1 MPSRS
6 ARHIPEV
13 GLEHLGSCTPRRL
26 ERGGTLR
33 VALAGAVA
41 AGFLSFVVGA
51 QAADPVWTATP
62 ICEPMSVAQA
72 INDSGVA
79 AGIVG
84 IGFSTR
90 AVVCDREGV
99 LTYLPIPDGATA
111 SAASAINDL
120 GQVAGLI
127 QIGGFQQAAMWD
139 TDGSFTLLGFLPGG
153 NSFSSAADI
162 NNSGELSESQVLDS
176 RIEGSTGAGPAR
188 LKLFPCLR
196 GSMVPSPERSATAAR
211 SWVAHVRVFQPVS
224 SALVWD
230 GGVPVVLTPL
240 AAGATALAEDINELG
255 QIVGSS
261 ATTGPPF
268 TARHPVLWDDG
279 NPVDLGS
286 LGGPFASAAGIDDDG
301 QIVGFMSDTLNQN
314 RGFSWKTGVAT
325 PLEPLSGDTGSVAQ
339 DVNSSGL
346 VVGASSAATNPG
358 RATMWLQQADTTP
371 PELTVSVSP
380 NVLWPPTHRYVMVEA
395 SATASDNVD
404 PNPTIALVSVTS
416 NEPDDGPGDGNTTND
431 ILIDSQDTFRLR
443 AERNE
448 NGTGRVYT
456 ITYTASDAS
465 GNSTIGSATVTVPVI
480 RQP

>member
-1 MPSRS
+1 
-6 ARHIPEV
+6 
-13 GLEHLGSCTPRRL
+13 
-26 ERGGTLR
+26 
-33 VALAGAVA
+33 
-41 AGFLSFVVGA
+41 
-51 QAADPVWTATP
+51 
-62 ICEPMSVAQA
+62 MSVAQA

-162 NNSGELSESQVLDS
+162 NNSGEVVGVAGIGFQN
-176 RIEGSTGAGPAR
+176 RGFYWGGAGPIEALPLPSGLDGSFAR
-188 LKLFPCLR
+188 AISDSGQIV
-196 GSMVPSPERSATAAR
+196 GSAR
-211 SWVAHVRVFQPVS
+211 PGFQPVS

-286 LGGPFASAAGIDDDG
+286 LGGPFASAAGINDDG
-301 QIVGFMSDTLNQN
+301 QIVGFMSDALNQN

-371 PELTVSVSP
+371 PELIVSVSP
-380 NVLWPPTHRYVMVEA
+380 NVLWPPTHRYMMVEA